1 MSGSTACL
9 DAGVV
14 LQLLLDNED
23 QKVLAKWKMW
33 TQEGTT
39 LVAPTLMAYEVV
51 GVFRKLAA
59 NGKLKEDEA
68 ADLLGLFFKLGITF
82 HGDGELHSEALSL
95 GADLGLAS
103 GDTAHYL
110 ALAKRFGAQFWTVDN
125 KLAEDLG
132 PQVPFLKRL

>member
-1 MSGSTACL
+1 MSGSTVCL

-23 QKVLAKWKMW
+23 QKILAQWKAW
-33 TQEGTT
+33 THEGTT

-51 GVFRKLAA
+51 GVFRKLASG
-59 NGKLKEDEA
+59 GKLEEDEA

-82 HGDGELHSEALSL
+82 HGDGALHREALAL
-95 GADLGLAS
+95 GADLGLAT

-110 ALAKRFGAQFWTVDN
+110 ALARRFGAEFWTADD
-125 KLAEDLG
+125 KLADDLG
-132 PQVPFLKRL
+132 PKVPYLRML